1 MGVSIIIVNYNVANE
16 VRFCLKSI
24 YKYFDKIDY
33 EVIVVDNNSSDRTI
47 ETVGKEFPNVR
58 FELLTENLGYSKAN
72 NYASQIS
79 KYDFL
84 LFLNPDTVV
93 IEDFLSPIIEFVNSN
108 KNVGACGPMLLY
120 KDMSFQ
126 NSTGRKL
133 GYIYEAAEA
142 LMLINYYRKI
152 LNLLNRHKFK
162 IQNSFQVYWM
172 SGACLFIKKDVFIK
186 AKGFNAEYFLNY
198 EDIDLCNKINL
209 MGYKNYYFP
218 YLKCIHLDQTSQK
231 RDFERFTLSR
241 YESRLIYS
249 RNNYSDFK
257 AFLIRIIHILGLFLR
272 LIFVKFVYK
281 EDEKLQRFRGYK
293 KSLKLYLS

>member
-1 MGVSIIIVNYNVANE
+1 
-16 VRFCLKSI
+16 
-24 YKYFDKIDY
+24 
-33 EVIVVDNNSSDRTI
+33 
-47 ETVGKEFPNVR
+47 
-58 FELLTENLGYSKAN
+58 
-72 NYASQIS
+72 
-79 KYDFL
+79 
-84 LFLNPDTVV
+84 
-93 IEDFLSPIIEFVNSN
+93 
-108 KNVGACGPMLLY
+108 
-120 KDMSFQ
+120 MSFQ

-218 YLKCIHLDQTSQK
+218 YLKCVHLDQTSQK